1 MRHLRKNMFRLSA
14 VALVFALVAA
24 ACGDDE
30 DEAPAPAAEPAEA
43 APAEPAEAP
52 ADDADDMADEP
63 VADDMADEAVADDMA
78 DEPVADDMADEA
90 VADDMADEA
99 VADDMAGG
107 AADDS
112 LPAVKIGMIAQE
124 EELIA
129 FPEMRAAAEAVVA
142 YFNAELGGIDGHPVE
157 IDICGAGD
165 GPESHLACAQRFV
178 NDDDI
183 HIVVN
188 GGIGTNTG
196 ASGAVMAEAGLA
208 SMPLGNDFGEYLTP
222 GVYTFEPGIPGLS
235 QVLFVYSA
243 AGGATSATL
252 FLYDDPSVE
261 VFVPAFQAIAADNG
275 IDMNQHIPVGFEPDL
290 TGPISAADMSNDV
303 WMFVLADGAQCQAA
317 ANAAKLIGY
326 DGPILTLDSCMQVDV
341 LATGDLDGW
350 VAPMVSSAPTIDG
363 GADVEVINH
372 IFDTYGSAD
381 AHGAGLGGWALGN
394 VMIAREVLIAA
405 GGADATDESVIATL
419 DSGFTS
425 NTILGFPEVSCP
437 GPAPW
442 IGACNTAPLMV
453 TVDGTDLT
461 APDGFFPLDF
471 TELNFLLEG

>member
-1 MRHLRKNMFRLSA
+1 MRDPSKKLLRLSA
-14 VALVFALVAA
+14 ILCALVLVAA

-30 DEAPAPAAEPAEA
+30 DEAPAPAAEPAEST
-43 APAEPAEAP
+43 EVP
-52 ADDADDMADEP
+52 ADADDDMASDAVDDDMADDAVDDDMAADADDDMADDMADDA
-63 VADDMADEAVADDMA
+63 VDDDMAG
-78 DEPVADDMADEA
+78 
-90 VADDMADEA
+90 
-99 VADDMAGG
+99 DMAGG
-107 AADDS
+107 AAADES
-112 LPAVKIGMIAQE
+112 LPPVRIGMIAQE

-165 GPESHLACAQRFV
+165 GPESHWACAQRFV

-188 GGIGTNTG
+188 GGIGSNTA

-208 SMPLGNDFGEYLTP
+208 SMPLGNDFAEYLTP

-243 AGGATSATL
+243 GRGATSATL

-261 VFVPAFQAIAADNG
+261 VFVPAFEAIAADNG

-317 ANAAKLIGY
+317 ANAAKAIGY

-341 LATGDLDGW
+341 LGTGDLDGW

-363 GADVEVINH
+363 GTDVEVINH

-405 GGADATDESVIATL
+405 GGADATDESVIATF
-419 DSGFTS
+419 DGGFTS

-437 GPAPW
+437 GPDPW
-442 IGACNTAPLMV
+442 IGACNTAPLIV

>member
-1 MRHLRKNMFRLSA
+1 MRDSRKNMFRLSA
-14 VALVFALVAA
+14 VVLVFALVGA

-30 DEAPAPAAEPAEA
+30 DEAPAPAAEPVEA
-43 APAEPAEAP
+43 APAEPAEVP
-52 ADDADDMADEP
+52 ADDADDMAEAADDTVDDEAADDMAEEAA
-63 VADDMADEAVADDMA
+63 ADDMADDEVADEAAADDMA
-78 DEPVADDMADEA
+78 DDA
-90 VADDMADEA
+90 
-99 VADDMAGG
+99 AGR

-112 LPAVKIGMIAQE
+112 LPPVRIGMIAQE

-157 IDICGAGD
+157 IDVCGAGD
-165 GPESHLACAQRFV
+165 GPESHVACAQRFV
-178 NDDDI
+178 NADDI

-188 GGIGTNTG
+188 GGIGTNTA

-208 SMPLGNDFGEYLTP
+208 SMPLGNDFVEYLTP

-261 VFVPAFQAIAADNG
+261 VFVPAFKAIAADNG
-275 IDMNQHIPVGFEPDL
+275 IDMNQHIPIGFEPDL
-290 TGPISAADMSNDV
+290 TGPISAADTSNDV

-317 ANAAKLIGY
+317 ANAAKSIGY

-341 LATGDLDGW
+341 LSTGDLDGW

-372 IFDTYGSAD
+372 IFDTYGSAE

-405 GGADATDESVIATL
+405 GGAGATDESVIATL
-419 DSGFTS
+419 DGGFTS
-425 NTILGFPEVSCP
+425 DTILGFPEVSCP
-437 GPAPW
+437 GPDPW

-453 TVDGTDLT
+453 TVDGTDLI

>member
-1 MRHLRKNMFRLSA
+1 MRDSRKNMFRLSA
-14 VALVFALVAA
+14 VVLVFALVGA

-30 DEAPAPAAEPAEA
+30 DESPAPAAEPVEA
-43 APAEPAEAP
+43 APAEPAEVP
-52 ADDADDMADEP
+52 ADDADDMAEAADDTVDDEAADDMAEEAA
-63 VADDMADEAVADDMA
+63 ADDMADDEAADEAAADDMA
-78 DEPVADDMADEA
+78 DDA
-90 VADDMADEA
+90 
-99 VADDMAGG
+99 AGR

-112 LPAVKIGMIAQE
+112 LPPVKIGMIAQE

-157 IDICGAGD
+157 IDVCGAGD
-165 GPESHLACAQRFV
+165 GPESHVACAQRFV
-178 NDDDI
+178 NADDI

-188 GGIGTNTG
+188 GGIGTNTA
-196 ASGAVMAEAGLA
+196 ASGAIMAEAGLA
-208 SMPLGNDFGEYLTP
+208 SMPLGNDFVEYLTP
-222 GVYTFEPGIPGLS
+222 GVYSFEPGIPGLS

-261 VFVPAFQAIAADNG
+261 VFVPAFKAIAADNG

-290 TGPISAADMSNDV
+290 TGPIAAADTSNDV

-317 ANAAKLIGY
+317 ANAAKSIGY

-341 LATGDLDGW
+341 LSTGDLDGW

-372 IFDTYGSAD
+372 IFDTYGSAE

-405 GGADATDESVIATL
+405 GGADATDESVIATF
-419 DSGFTS
+419 DGGFTS
-425 NTILGFPEVSCP
+425 DTILGFPEVSCP
-437 GPAPW
+437 GPDPW

-453 TVDGTDLT
+453 TVDGTDLI

>member
-1 MRHLRKNMFRLSA
+1 MRDLTKNMFRLSA
-14 VALVFALVAA
+14 VVLVFALVAA

-30 DEAPAPAAEPAEA
+30 DEAPAPVAEPAEP
-43 APAEPAEAP
+43 APAEPTEAL
-52 ADDADDMADEP
+52 ADDADDMADEAATDDMADEP
-63 VADDMADEAVADDMA
+63 AADDMADEAAADDMA
-78 DEPVADDMADEA
+78 DEMADEA
-90 VADDMADEA
+90 AADG
-99 VADDMAGG
+99 MAGG

-112 LPAVKIGMIAQE
+112 LPPVKIGMIAQE

-142 YFNAELGGIDGHPVE
+142 YFNAELSGIDGHPVE

-165 GPESHLACAQRFV
+165 GPESHVACAQRFV
-178 NDDDI
+178 NDDDV

-243 AGGATSATL
+243 GLGAASATL

-261 VFVPAFQAIAADNG
+261 VFVPAFEAIAADNG

-290 TGPISAADMSNDV
+290 TGPISAADMTNDV

-317 ANAAKLIGY
+317 ANAVKSIGY
-326 DGPILTLDSCMQVDV
+326 EGPILTLDSCMQVDV
-341 LATGDLDGW
+341 IGTGDLDGW
-350 VAPMVSSAPTIDG
+350 IAPMVSSAPTIDG
-363 GADVEVINH
+363 GADVELINH
-372 IFDTYGSAD
+372 IFDTYGSAA

-419 DSGFTS
+419 DGGFTS
-425 NTILGFPEVSCP
+425 DTILGFPEVSCP

-442 IGACNTAPLMV
+442 IGACNTAPLIV
-453 TVDGTDLT
+453 TVAGTDLT
-461 APDGFFPLDF
+461 GPDGFFPLDF
-471 TELNFLLEG
+471 TQLNFLLEG

>member
-1 MRHLRKNMFRLSA
+1 MRDLTKNMFRLSA
-14 VALVFALVAA
+14 VVLVFALVAA

-30 DEAPAPAAEPAEA
+30 DEAPAPVAEPAEP
-43 APAEPAEAP
+43 APAEPTEAL
-52 ADDADDMADEP
+52 ADDADDMADEAATDDMADEP
-63 VADDMADEAVADDMA
+63 TADDMADEAAADDMA
-78 DEPVADDMADEA
+78 DEMADEA
-90 VADDMADEA
+90 AADG
-99 VADDMAGG
+99 MAGG

-112 LPAVKIGMIAQE
+112 LPPVKIGMIAQE

-142 YFNAELGGIDGHPVE
+142 YFNAELSGIDGHPVE

-165 GPESHLACAQRFV
+165 GPESHVACAQRFV
-178 NDDDI
+178 NDDDV

-243 AGGATSATL
+243 GLGAASATL

-261 VFVPAFQAIAADNG
+261 VFVPAFEAIAADNG

-290 TGPISAADMSNDV
+290 TGPISAADMTNDV

-317 ANAAKLIGY
+317 ANAVKSIGY
-326 DGPILTLDSCMQVDV
+326 EGPILTLDSCMQVDV
-341 LATGDLDGW
+341 IGTGDLDGW
-350 VAPMVSSAPTIDG
+350 IAPMVSSAPTIDG
-363 GADVEVINH
+363 GADVELINH
-372 IFDTYGSAD
+372 IFDTYGSAA

-419 DSGFTS
+419 DGGFTS
-425 NTILGFPEVSCP
+425 DTILGFPEVSCP

-442 IGACNTAPLMV
+442 IGACNTAPLIV
-453 TVDGTDLT
+453 TVAGTDLT
-461 APDGFFPLDF
+461 GPDGFFPLDF
-471 TELNFLLEG
+471 TQLNFLLEG

>member
-1 MRHLRKNMFRLSA
+1 MKNSTRNMLRLSA
-14 VALVFALVAA
+14 ILLAFALVAA
-24 ACGDDE
+24 ACGDD
-30 DEAPAPAAEPAEA
+30 DDSAPAPAVEPAVET
-43 APAEPAEAP
+43 PAEPADAP
-52 ADDADDMADEP
+52 DDDMEDDAADDAMADDAAAEDAADDDAPDDDMAEDA
-63 VADDMADEAVADDMA
+63 ADDAMADDAAAEDAS
-78 DEPVADDMADEA
+78 
-90 VADDMADEA
+90 
-99 VADDMAGG
+99 G

-112 LPAVKIGMIAQE
+112 LPPVKIGMIAQE

-129 FPEMRAAAEAVVA
+129 FPEMRAAADAVVA

-165 GPESHLACAQRFV
+165 GPESHVACAQRFV

-243 AGGATSATL
+243 GLGATSATL

-261 VFVPAFQAIAADNG
+261 VFVPAFEAIAADNG

-290 TGPISAADMSNDV
+290 TGPISAADMTNDV

-317 ANAAKLIGY
+317 ANAVKSIGY
-326 DGPILTLDSCMQVDV
+326 EGPILTLDSCMQVDV
-341 LATGDLDGW
+341 IATGDLDGW
-350 VAPMVSSAPTIDG
+350 IAPMVSSAPTIDG
-363 GADVEVINH
+363 GADVELINH
-372 IFDTYGSAD
+372 IFDTYGSAA

-419 DSGFTS
+419 DGGFTS
-425 NTILGFPEVSCP
+425 DTILGFPEVSCP
-437 GPAPW
+437 GPVPW
-442 IGACNTAPLMV
+442 IGACNTAPLIV

-461 APDGFFPLDF
+461 GPDGFFPLDF
-471 TELNFLLEG
+471 TQLNFLLEG